1 MITQSISPN
10 CVQPAKSLVA
20 AMPRN
25 SSNPQAEASDGDGE
39 TNDDAK
45 EKQELNRLQSNDE

>member
-1 MITQSISPN
+1 
-10 CVQPAKSLVA
+10 
-20 AMPRN
+20 MPRN

-39 TNDDAK
+39 TNDDAE